1 MIQKQD
7 GVSKSGT
14 HFYEYEKLITENRK
28 LKKSESIVYN
38 TQKPNG

>member
-1 MIQKQD
+1 MKKDFVINCRK
-7 GVSKSGT
+7 
-14 HFYEYEKLITENRK
+14 KLITDNSK

>member
-1 MIQKQD
+1 MMCQNLAHPFM
-7 GVSKSGT
+7 G
-14 HFYEYEKLITENRK
+14 EYEKLITENRK